1 MIPYDLMKKN
11 PWKEKFFY
19 SEKCMDT
26 KDVYNHGKKRV
37 FTTMEK
43 RMFATME
50 KRVFKTMEKKG
61 CIQPWKKRVFT
72 TMEIKDF

>member
-26 KDVYNHGKKRV
+26 KDVYNHGKK
-37 FTTMEK
+37 
-43 RMFATME
+43 
-50 KRVFKTMEKKG
+50 G
-61 CIQPWKKRVFT
+61 CLQPWKKGCLQPWKKGCLKPWKK
-72 TMEIKDF
+72 KDVYNHGKKECLQPWK